1 MIVRCCDY
9 TRNSGLQALCHARL
23 KVDLHT
29 KFGLPD
35 YFLGRLGRE
44 KVCTLKLGTVEI
56 PSDFAGVVWKSMEG
70 LKTGPG
76 A

>member
-1 MIVRCCDY
+1 M
-9 TRNSGLQALCHARL
+9 
-23 KVDLHT
+23 DLHT